1 MKPTLAIV
9 NPAAGGGRCGRRAP
23 AVVRILR
30 ESGVEIDVIE
40 TKAPGDATEIARREW
55 AQGRTS
61 FIGAGGDGTNFEIV
75 NGLFPEAL
83 ESEVKPAI
91 GFMPLGT
98 GNSFLKD
105 YTADGASYAVEKIRD
120 SARRPIDVIRASH
133 SEGEI
138 FYTNLLSIGFTANVG
153 GFVNRYLKAMGEA
166 GYGFGVVKEVAA
178 LRPRPLPFALDDG
191 EFNTEPVTFLSFN
204 NSKFTGGKMML
215 APHADASNGL
225 IEAIVV
231 RKMGRIGLIT
241 TFPKIFAGTH
251 VDHPKVSEHKVS
263 SVRFALERPIDVMVD
278 GEVLSLEL
286 TRLDVLPLALEVRA

>member
-9 NPAAGGGRCGRRAP
+9 NPAAGGGRCGKRAP

-40 TKAPGDATEIARREW
+40 TTKPGDATEIARREW
-55 AQGRTS
+55 ADGRTS
-61 FIGAGGDGTNFEIV
+61 FIAGGGDGTTFEVV

-83 ESEVKPAI
+83 ESETKPAI

-120 SARRPIDVIRASH
+120 SVRRPIDVIRASH
-133 SEGEI
+133 TRGTI

-153 GFVNRYLKAMGEA
+153 GFVNRHLKPLGEA

-178 LRPRPLPFALDDG
+178 LHPRPLPFALDDG
-191 EFNTEPVTFLSFN
+191 EFDTEPVTFLSFN
-204 NSKFTGGKMML
+204 NSKFTGGKMMI

-225 IEAIVV
+225 IETIVV
-231 RKMGRIGLIT
+231 RKMGRVELLR
-241 TFPKIFAGTH
+241 TFPKIFGGTH
-251 VDHPKVSEHKVS
+251 IDHPKISEHQVAT
-263 SVRFALERPIDVMVD
+263 VRFALNRPLDVMVD
-278 GEVLSLEL
+278 GELITLEL
-286 TRLDVLPLALEVRA
+286 THLDVLPLALEVMA